1 MTPLG
6 FLRMDETR
14 RVLARAATAAASP
27 VAIHFLRRGEEGP
40 CISGMG
46 QSAAC
51 RYVHQLPGGAAACR
65 KCRIKASSEALRDG
79 IATPFL
85 CHMGFACVAAPLFT
99 DTAPGFVMVFGP
111 YCPVEAPDT
120 LTEDARN
127 GLAAL
132 GDDDPEDLN
141 ALLCE
146 VRLVNSGAITAI
158 VEWTADSLNALWQA
172 SQSESDE
179 SSVSDEDERV
189 VVKRKRPGTQ
199 ESDPLCAAVIAAA
212 LAGGDQR
219 EVRSTVLT
227 VLSESPAGER
237 TLLSARRARAMALV
251 GAVIEAAERAK
262 FAAQDCW
269 GRLPEFIGM
278 VSTARTNAE
287 LATAVTGVLRVIRR
301 RAKQAAKDASL
312 EALNNALLPRLG
324 GAVTLNEIAAE
335 LGEPPSTITRRL
347 QRKFG
352 MSFSEYAGKQRVD
365 RAKRLLRTTRL
376 GIGEVSRRVG
386 INDSSNFAKLFR
398 RFEGCSPQTY
408 RERFGK
414 KP

>member
-1 MTPLG
+1 VTPLT
-6 FLRMDETR
+6 FLRQEEVR
-14 RVLARAATAAASP
+14 EALARASAAAAAP
-27 VAIHFLRRGEEGP
+27 VAIHYLQRGEEGP
-40 CISGMG
+40 CIAGVG
-46 QSAAC
+46 QCAAC
-51 RYVHQLPGGAAACR
+51 RHVHDLPGGVMACR
-65 KCRIKASSEALRDG
+65 GSRIKASLEALRDG
-79 IATPFL
+79 LATPFL
-85 CHMGFACVAAPLFT
+85 CHMGFPCVAAPVFP
-99 DTAPGFVMVFGP
+99 DTAQGFIITFGP
-111 YCPVEAPDT
+111 YCPAEAPDT
-120 LTEDARN
+120 LTEDARR
-127 GLAAL
+127 GLIAL
-132 GDDDPEDLN
+132 GDDEPG
-141 ALLCE
+141 ALAGLLRDI
-146 VRLVNSGAITAI
+146 RLVHSDVVPVI
-158 VEWTADSLNALWQA
+158 VDWTVRDLNALWQRRQA
-172 SQSESDE
+172 MAFPEEAEAEPPPPARRSRARDMPEA
-179 SSVSDEDERV
+179 
-189 VVKRKRPGTQ
+189 
-199 ESDPLCAAVIAAA
+199 DPLRAAAVAAG
-212 LAGGDQR
+212 LAGGEQR
-219 EVRSTVLT
+219 EVRSLVLT
-227 VLSESPAGER
+227 VLSESPAGKR
-237 TLLSARRARAMALV
+237 TALAARRARAVALV

-262 FAAQDCW
+262 FDAQDCW

-376 GIGEVSRRVG
+376 GIGEVARRVG

-414 KP
+414 RP